1 MSALVTYT
9 LEALP
14 RTSCSPTVG
23 GPSRPEEV
31 GLRPYEVMFILPA
44 EADEK
49 LVTTAVDRITKAI
62 EPTGGSVLNIDRW
75 GRRRFAYE
83 IDRQNEGYYVVVA
96 FDAEPSVI
104 APLERSLVLADEIM
118 RAKVT
123 IRHPQKPGR
132 PGETSAASRRP
143 TSRPAPEP
151 QVSTPETEPE
161 TEPEAAPEQADTPEP
176 QPEASAP
183 ESQAD
188 AEGASPETS
197 DEATSPAPA

>member
-132 PGETSAASRRP
+132 PGETSAGSRRP

-151 QVSTPETEPE
+151 QVSTPSDRTPE
-161 TEPEAAPEQADTPEP
+161 TQPETHAEP

-183 ESQAD
+183 EPQPD

>member
-1 MSALVTYT
+1 VSALVTYT

-132 PGETSAASRRP
+132 PGETSAGSRRP
-143 TSRPAPEP
+143 TSRPTPEP
-151 QVSTPETEPE
+151 RVSTPRTEPE
-161 TEPEAAPEQADTPEP
+161 TQAETHAEP

-183 ESQAD
+183 EPKPD

>member
-1 MSALVTYT
+1 MRA
-9 LEALP
+9 
-14 RTSCSPTVG
+14 
-23 GPSRPEEV
+23 
-31 GLRPYEVMFILPA
+31 YEVMFILPA

-151 QVSTPETEPE
+151 QVSTPETQAE
-161 TEPEAAPEQADTPEP
+161 TQAQTKAEP

-183 ESQAD
+183 EPD

>member
-1 MSALVTYT
+1 M
-9 LEALP
+9 
-14 RTSCSPTVG
+14 
-23 GPSRPEEV
+23 
-31 GLRPYEVMFILPA
+31 RPYEVMFILPA

-132 PGETSAASRRP
+132 PGETSAGSRRP

-151 QVSTPETEPE
+151 QVSTPE
-161 TEPEAAPEQADTPEP
+161 AAAPPEQAAPPEP

-183 ESQAD
+183 ESQPD

>member
-1 MSALVTYT
+1 
-9 LEALP
+9 
-14 RTSCSPTVG
+14 
-23 GPSRPEEV
+23 
-31 GLRPYEVMFILPA
+31 LRPYEVMFILPA

-83 IDRQNEGYYVVVA
+83 IDRQTEGYYVVVA

-132 PGETSAASRRP
+132 PGETSPGSRRP
-143 TSRPAPEP
+143 TSRPAAEP
-151 QVSTPETEPE
+151 RVSTPETGREATAAAQPDQAATPEP
-161 TEPEAAPEQADTPEP
+161 QPEP

-183 ESQAD
+183 EPQPD

>member
-1 MSALVTYT
+1 M
-9 LEALP
+9 
-14 RTSCSPTVG
+14 
-23 GPSRPEEV
+23 
-31 GLRPYEVMFILPA
+31 RPYEVMFILPA

-132 PGETSAASRRP
+132 PGETSAGSRRP
-143 TSRPAPEP
+143 TSRPAPER
-151 QVSTPETEPE
+151 QVSSPATEPS
-161 TEPEAAPEQADTPEP
+161 AQPEQADAPESQHEP

-183 ESQAD
+183 EPQPD

>member
-151 QVSTPETEPE
+151 QVSTPETQAATQAE
-161 TEPEAAPEQADTPEP
+161 TQAEP

-183 ESQAD
+183 EPD

>member
-49 LVTTAVDRITKAI
+49 VVTTAVDRITKAI

-151 QVSTPETEPE
+151 QVSTPETQAESQAE
-161 TEPEAAPEQADTPEP
+161 TQAEP

-183 ESQAD
+183 EPD

>member
-1 MSALVTYT
+1 
-9 LEALP
+9 
-14 RTSCSPTVG
+14 
-23 GPSRPEEV
+23 
-31 GLRPYEVMFILPA
+31 MFILPA

-96 FDAEPSVI
+96 FDAQPSVI

-151 QVSTPETEPE
+151 QVSTPETQAATQAE
-161 TEPEAAPEQADTPEP
+161 TQAEP

-183 ESQAD
+183 EPD

>member
-1 MSALVTYT
+1 
-9 LEALP
+9 
-14 RTSCSPTVG
+14 
-23 GPSRPEEV
+23 
-31 GLRPYEVMFILPA
+31 MFILPA

-62 EPTGGSVLNIDRW
+62 GPTGGSVLNIDRW

-123 IRHPQKPGR
+123 IRHPEKPGR
-132 PGETSAASRRP
+132 RGETSTGSRRP

-151 QVSTPETEPE
+151 QVSTPETAESAPPE
-161 TEPEAAPEQADTPEP
+161 QVDTPEAQAEP
-176 QPEASAP
+176 QPEASTP
-183 ESQAD
+183 EPQPG